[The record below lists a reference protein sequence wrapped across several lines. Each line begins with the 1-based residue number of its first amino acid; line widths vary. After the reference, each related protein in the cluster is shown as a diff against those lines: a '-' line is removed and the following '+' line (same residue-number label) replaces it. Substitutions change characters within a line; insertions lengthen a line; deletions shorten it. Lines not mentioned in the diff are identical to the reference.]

1 MLLVQQI
8 IRSRQFLSGLLC
20 LSVVVFL
27 IYNNVEMER
36 SIRRETTGRGDYNDI
51 NIVDNIP
58 QDIKSNSYTTRTSLR
73 TNDTLVSQEATDFF
87 IKDTSSPTNIP
98 IIATLINNP
107 KLEWTKYVSII

>member
-1 MLLVQQI
+1 
-8 IRSRQFLSGLLC
+8 
-20 LSVVVFL
+20 
-27 IYNNVEMER
+27 MER
-36 SIRRETTGRGDYNDI
+36 SIRRETTGRVDYNDI

-98 IIATLINNP
+98 IIATQINNP